1 MTSANNYAIST
12 ITRNPLTVNQL
23 KTELDLCLDDLKV
36 AIANAGEVNIAA
48 SDFANKGTFSAILSS
63 ISGTSDKNLA
73 KLIEK
78 TAASLKVSQRV
89 LETILKTQTQKNQ
102 FLREFHDALV
112 KKIELLQTDTDT
124 MDESQREA
132 AIAIVEAL
140 SDHVAAQMASQD
152 MVEQHQKWLQD
163 LGEELHNVYPKLRT
177 LEEDRQKH
185 IDMLGRIGE
194 GLDAVIKEND
204 NLTATTQAANEH
216 IEVLSNTLAHQA
228 KEITTLRT
236 AQEQMMQRYQSLADD
251 AARQNALPAFFK
263 RNAIS
268 IGAFIMGATSLAYL
282 YR

>member
-1 MTSANNYAIST
+1 MTSANNYAISA
-12 ITRNPLTVNQL
+12 IMRNPLSVNQL
-23 KTELDLCLDDLKV
+23 TAELDQCLADLKV
-36 AIANAGEVNIAA
+36 ATDDADEIKIAA
-48 SDFANKGTFSAILSS
+48 SDFGNKGTFSAIFSS

-89 LETILKTQTQKNQ
+89 LDTILKTQTQKHQ

-140 SDHVAAQMASQD
+140 SDHVAAQMESQD

-163 LGEELHNVYPKLRT
+163 LSEELHNVYPKLRT

-185 IDMLGRIGE
+185 INMLARIGE
-194 GLDAVIKEND
+194 RLDDVIKEND

-216 IEVLSNTLAHQA
+216 IEMLSNTLAHQA
-228 KEITTLRT
+228 QEITTLRT
-236 AQEQMMQRYQSLADD
+236 EQEKMMQRYQSLAND
-251 AARQNALPAFFK
+251 AAHQNSLPAFFK
-263 RNAIS
+263 RNLIS
-268 IGAFIMGATSLAYL
+268 IGAFIMGAASLTYL